1 MSSKTFCV
9 MPFYA
14 MEFFKKPTHCCW
26 MPVDYDI
33 DEVKEDLLNGKQSTW
48 CKKCWE
54 AEDNGNVSRRLQQN
68 MLVDVLLDK
77 SIETLE
83 NDVKENK
90 NTTCVYT
97 IKASNKCNGACVTC
111 DPGSSTKWDL
121 LLGNKNVKSKT
132 GMFNDSA
139 IIDYQNAR
147 YIEFLG
153 GEPFLEYKNLEILE
167 NLVTAKNTDCT
178 ISIVTNGSVKILP
191 KFLSLLS
198 QFKQVIICLSI
209 DGIGPVFDYMRWPL
223 KWELLLQNLQIF
235 REENFDL
242 SVSYTLSNVN
252 LPYKEETIDWLKKEK
267 LPYIINEVRAP
278 WYFDPKI
285 PLTNSSTQEAL
296 NFQDALKG
304 IDRKNFLN

>member
-1 MSSKTFCV
+1 

-14 MEFFKKPTHCCW
+14 MEFFKKTTHCCW
-26 MPVDYDI
+26 MLPSYDI
-33 DEVKEDLLNGKQSTW
+33 NEVKEDLLNGKQSTW
-48 CKKCWE
+48 CKKHWE
-54 AEDNGNVSRRLQQN
+54 AEHNGNVSRRLQQN
-68 MLVDVLLDK
+68 MMVDVLLDK

-111 DPGSSTKWDL
+111 GPGSSTKWDL

-132 GMFNDSA
+132 GMFDDSA

-235 REENFDL
+235 RAENFDL

-296 NFQDALKG
+296 NFQDTLKG